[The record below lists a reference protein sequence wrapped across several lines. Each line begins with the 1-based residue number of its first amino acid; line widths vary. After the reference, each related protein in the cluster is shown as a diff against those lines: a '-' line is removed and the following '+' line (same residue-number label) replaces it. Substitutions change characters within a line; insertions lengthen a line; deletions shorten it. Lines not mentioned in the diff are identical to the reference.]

1 LIIYLILIKLNLENH
16 VAYII
21 LLVMEFCVLQRVG
34 FHTGSD
40 NHLTPAD
47 QNQSVKLVVE
57 AKGFRRRSMALDTN
71 CEDQGYVKKEIAR
84 NRSIQELNW
93 RRTGRIQQG
102 KEGSSLY
109 C

>member
-1 LIIYLILIKLNLENH
+1 
-16 VAYII
+16 
-21 LLVMEFCVLQRVG
+21 
-34 FHTGSD
+34 
-40 NHLTPAD
+40 
-47 QNQSVKLVVE
+47 
-57 AKGFRRRSMALDTN
+57 MALDTN